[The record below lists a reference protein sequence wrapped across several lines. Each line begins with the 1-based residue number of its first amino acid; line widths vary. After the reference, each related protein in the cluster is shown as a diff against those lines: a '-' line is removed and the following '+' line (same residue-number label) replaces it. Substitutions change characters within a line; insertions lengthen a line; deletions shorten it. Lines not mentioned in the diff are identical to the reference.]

1 MMMACGFEGF
11 GLIATVNDTSIA
23 IVKKSRGKIRTIAIG
38 SKNQAIA
45 SADDFMREI
54 ETSDSANKSKRW
66 LNSLVSEKQIN
77 HLSNFNVNITAFDL
91 SWNRYK
97 ANCWLNYFWN
107 KSMIDSIVY
116 KMGA

>member
-1 MMMACGFEGF
+1 MI
-11 GLIATVNDTSIA
+11 L
-23 IVKKSRGKIRTIAIG
+23 
-38 SKNQAIA
+38 
-45 SADDFMREI
+45 
-54 ETSDSANKSKRW
+54 
-66 LNSLVSEKQIN
+66 EKQIN

>member
-1 MMMACGFEGF
+1 MIDLFPSH
-11 GLIATVNDTSIA
+11 DP
-23 IVKKSRGKIRTIAIG
+23 RGKIRTIAIG